1 MKGQVTIQSRE
12 FALSNL
18 DKVLW
23 PEDGYTKGEMIN
35 YYVRIAPYLI
45 PHLSQRPLVLT
56 RYPNG
61 ISGKSFYQKNAPDY
75 LPEWIS
81 TYPWYSSD
89 SDRVINFILAE
100 ETAALAWLAN
110 QACLEMHPWL
120 SRIGSIDY
128 PDFAVVDL
136 DPSPGSKYQDVID
149 IALAVKQ
156 LLDSLKLRS
165 YPKTSGSLGLHIY
178 IPLEN
183 RHTYE
188 EIRRFTQT
196 IAAMVCNVL
205 PQIATIERTV
215 NRRGTKV
222 YVDYLQNV
230 QGKTLSSVYSIRPRR
245 GAPVST
251 PLLWEE
257 VPYVK
262 PADFTIK
269 SILARVEA
277 QGDLFASVLSD
288 HQSLDDAWRALGL
301 SL

>member
-35 YYVRIAPYLI
+35 YYVQIAPYLI
-45 PHLSQRPLVLT
+45 PHLSRRPLVLT

-120 SRIGSIDY
+120 SRIESIDY

-183 RHTYE
+183 RYTYE

-245 GAPVST
+245 GAPVSA

-262 PADFTIK
+262 PGDFTIK
-269 SILARVEA
+269 NILARVEA
-277 QGDLFASVLSD
+277 HGDLFASVLSD
-288 HQSLDDAWRALGL
+288 HQTLDDPWTALGL

>member
-100 ETAALAWLAN
+100 ETATLAWLAN

-128 PDFAVVDL
+128 PDFAVIDL

-183 RHTYE
+183 RYTYE

-196 IAAMVCNVL
+196 MAAMVCNVL

-262 PADFTIK
+262 PADFTIRN
-269 SILARVEA
+269 ILARVEA
-277 QGDLFASVLSD
+277 EGDLFASVLSD

-301 SL
+301 GL